1 MLNKVSDFIAKHQIL
16 SHDAL
21 YIVALSGGADSVA
34 LLLILQQ
41 LGYRIEAAHC
51 NFHLRGDESDRD
63 ENFAKS
69 LCERLDIPFHVI
81 HFDTKEY
88 ASLHQVS
95 IEMAARD
102 LRYGYFRQLCQDIG
116 AVAVC
121 VAHHRDDAVETLL
134 MNLMRG
140 SGIHG
145 LTGIRPKNGHIVRP
159 LLCVSREEIEQYLHS
174 IGQDYVTD
182 STNLVDDV
190 VRNKIRLRILPLLK
204 EINPKVSEN
213 IAKTAQYLCEAEK
226 VLDESLAARKTEI
239 IQCGHDGFPQ
249 TVSIPSLIR
258 QPSPE
263 LFLHEWLAPYG
274 FNATQTSQA
283 FARLHGES
291 GREFHSST
299 HTLVIDREKLILV
312 PLQTPMKTMKIPETG
327 RYRYDEKTCFD
338 VIVTNEVSISK
349 ASDAVTLDADTVRFP
364 LTVRPIQTG
373 DRFCPYGMEGHRLV
387 SDFLTDS
394 KQSLIDK
401 RRQLVVTDGDGQII
415 WLVGLRSDH
424 RYRVTE
430 QTATILRIVWLLEK

>member
-1 MLNKVSDFIAKHQIL
+1 MLNKVSDFIAKHQLL
-16 SHDAL
+16 SHDDL
-21 YIVALSGGADSVA
+21 HLVALSGGADSMA
-34 LLLILQQ
+34 LLLIMQQ
-41 LGYRIEAAHC
+41 LGYRIEAVHC
-51 NFHLRGDESDRD
+51 NFHLRGEESDRD
-63 ENFAKS
+63 EEFVKS
-69 LCERLDIPFHVI
+69 VCERLNIPIHLI

-95 IEMAARD
+95 IEMAARE

-116 AVAVC
+116 AVSVC

-145 LTGIRPKNGHIVRP
+145 LTGIRPKNGPIVRP
-159 LLCVSREEIEQYLHS
+159 LLCVSREEIEQYLLS

-182 STNLVDDV
+182 STNLIDDV
-190 VRNKIRLRILPLLK
+190 VRNKIRLRILPILK

-213 IAKTAQYLCEAEK
+213 IYKTAQYLCEAEK
-226 VLDESLAARKTEI
+226 VLDDSIEALKAEI

-249 TVSIPSLIR
+249 TVSIPLLLKQS
-258 QPSPE
+258 SPE

-274 FNATQTSQA
+274 FNTTQTSQIS
-283 FARLHGES
+283 ARLIGES

-299 HTLVIDREKLILV
+299 HTLVVDRETLVLV
-312 PLQTPMKTMKIPETG
+312 PLQAPMKTMKIPEEG
-327 RYRYDEKTCFD
+327 RYRYDDNICFD
-338 VIVTNEVSISK
+338 VRQTNEISISK
-349 ASDAVTLDADTVRFP
+349 SSDCVTLDAKAIRFP
-364 LTVRPIQTG
+364 LTIRPVQTG

-394 KQSLIDK
+394 KLSLIDK
-401 RRQLVVTDGDGQII
+401 RRQLVVTDSDGQII

-424 RYRVTE
+424 RFRVTE
-430 QTATILRIVWLLEK
+430 QTSTILQIVWLLEK

>member
-21 YIVALSGGADSVA
+21 YIVALSGGADSVT

-51 NFHLRGDESDRD
+51 NFHLRGEESDRD
-63 ENFAKS
+63 ENFARA

-116 AVAVC
+116 AAAVC

-274 FNATQTSQA
+274 FNAAQTSQA

-312 PLQTPMKTMKIPETG
+312 PLKAPMKTMKIPETG

-338 VIVTNEVSISK
+338 VTVTNEVSISK
-349 ASDAVTLDADTVRFP
+349 ASDTVTLDADTVRFP
-364 LTVRPIQTG
+364 LTVRPVETG

-394 KQSLIDK
+394 KLSLIDK

>member
-1 MLNKVSDFIAKHQIL
+1 MLSKVSDFIAKHQIL
-16 SHDAL
+16 SHDDL
-21 YIVALSGGADSVA
+21 YVVALSGGADSVA

-51 NFHLRGDESDRD
+51 NFHLRGEESDRD
-63 ENFAKS
+63 ENFARA

-95 IEMAARD
+95 IEMAARA

-274 FNATQTSQA
+274 FNAAQTSQA

-312 PLQTPMKTMKIPETG
+312 PLQAPMKTMKIPETG

-349 ASDAVTLDADTVRFP
+349 ASDTVTLDADTVRFP
-364 LTVRPIQTG
+364 LTVRPVETG
-373 DRFCPYGMEGHRLV
+373 DRFCPYGMEGYRLV

-394 KQSLIDK
+394 KLSLIDK

>member
-1 MLNKVSDFIAKHQIL
+1 MLSKVSDFIAKHQIL

-21 YIVALSGGADSVA
+21 YVVALSGGADSVA

-51 NFHLRGDESDRD
+51 NFHLRGEESDRD
-63 ENFAKS
+63 ENFARA

-116 AVAVC
+116 AAAVC

-274 FNATQTSQA
+274 FNAAQTSQA

-312 PLQTPMKTMKIPETG
+312 PLQAPMKTMKIPETG

-338 VIVTNEVSISK
+338 VIVTNEVGISK
-349 ASDAVTLDADTVRFP
+349 ASDTVTLDADTVRFP
-364 LTVRPIQTG
+364 LTVRPVETG
-373 DRFCPYGMEGHRLV
+373 DRFCPYGMEGYRLV

-394 KQSLIDK
+394 KLSLIDK